1 VRIALFKDSRESF
14 IKALDEAGVA
24 YEELRAPPGQVMA
37 SGAMIAVA
45 QTAAVAGSVAAV
57 LVAWLKARAS
67 RKVILTLHDKRIVHI
82 EGYSVEQVKELLP
95 LVDHGTAIDTEP
107 PVGGAT

>member
-1 VRIALFKDSRESF
+1 MRIALFKDSRESF
-14 IKALDEAGVA
+14 IKALDEADVA

-37 SGAMIAVA
+37 SGAMITVA

-67 RKVILTLHDKRIVHI
+67 RKVILTLRDKRIVHI

-95 LVDHGTAIDTEP
+95 SVDHGTAIDTEP
-107 PVGGAT
+107 PAGGAT

>member
-1 VRIALFKDSRESF
+1 MRIALFKDSRESF
-14 IKALDEAGVA
+14 TKALDEVGVA
-24 YEELRAPPGQVMA
+24 YEELRVPPGQVMA
-37 SGAMIAVA
+37 SGAMILVA

-67 RKVILTLHDKRIVHI
+67 RKVILTLLDKRIVHL
-82 EGYSVEQVKELLP
+82 EGYSVEQVRELLP

-107 PVGGAT
+107 PADGAT